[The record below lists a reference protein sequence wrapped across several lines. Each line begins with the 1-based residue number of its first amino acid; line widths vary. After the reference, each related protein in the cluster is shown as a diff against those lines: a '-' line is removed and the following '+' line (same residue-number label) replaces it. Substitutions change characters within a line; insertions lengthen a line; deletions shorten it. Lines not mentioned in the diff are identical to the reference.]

1 MIDRISEIHDLGFE
15 FSFKW
20 DKSIYI
26 EVSYTENNISNSLSY
41 NPTIYPN
48 SFGGNPSFISSTTKP
63 ILTFKMDS
71 DDMNFN
77 FVKENLESILN
88 EFIKTFLNWYNS
100 HVDDMSEILS
110 NFDDRRI
117 LRDVEMKICRF
128 VKLKNLN

>member
-1 MIDRISEIHDLGFE
+1 MIDRISEISDLGFE

-26 EVSYTENNISNSLSY
+26 EISYTENNISNSLSY

-48 SFGGNPSFISSTTKP
+48 SFGNSSFISSTKP

-71 DDMNFN
+71 DDINFN

-100 HVDDMSEILS
+100 HIDSMTDILK
-110 NFDDRRI
+110 NFDDSRI
-117 LRDVEMKICRF
+117 LRNVEEKICRY
-128 VKLKNLN
+128 VKLENLTN